1 MYRLIYI
8 VPINWRM
15 ATGKSLD
22 SISRCLTIMISQCS
36 KKQCPFAIGL
46 FACPHHA
53 SLAKNGVL
61 RYMHA
66 TGANSSLRADIHWLY
81 VSGKV
86 TPTPT
91 PSLSSSSSSSSVT
104 KGKGKDRSSSYSKQY
119 YDVHLYNKPLWFHPS
134 YSNALLSDVMSFNP
148 TNFVNARNVFD
159 KSSSSSNDA
168 SVASIHGSSS
178 FSSSTI
184 MTKINVHSSDI
195 NQLIT
200 KMLSQNQHLSTPNTE
215 VTDVSSGR
223 NNLKYLTNYYLSS
236 NSKEI
241 EVRQIDVLYISVKVY
256 LFVEFFMSVELYMPI
271 DIYYYLSSL

>member
-22 SISRCLTIMISQCS
+22 SISRCLSIMISQCS

-46 FACPHHA
+46 FACSHHT

-81 VSGKV
+81 VSGKMA
-86 TPTPT
+86 TA
-91 PSLSSSSSSSSVT
+91 SLNISSSSSSSSMI
-104 KGKGKDRSSSYSKQY
+104 GKGKDRDRSSHTSSKQY
-119 YDVHLYNKPLWFHPS
+119 YDVHLYSKPLWFHPS
-134 YSNALLSDVMSFNP
+134 YSNALLSDAMSFNP

-159 KSSSSSNDA
+159 KSSSSSNDV
-168 SVASIHGSSS
+168 SVATIPGFSSS
-178 FSSSTI
+178 SSSTI
-184 MTKINVHSSDI
+184 MPKINVHSTDI

-200 KMLSQNQHLSTPNTE
+200 KMLSQNQHLSMPNTE
-215 VTDVSSGR
+215 VTDVNSGR
-223 NNLKYLTNYYLSS
+223 SNLKYLTNYYLSS
-236 NSKEI
+236 SSKEI
-241 EVRQIDVLYISVKVY
+241 EVRQ
-256 LFVEFFMSVELYMPI
+256 
-271 DIYYYLSSL
+271 

>member
-22 SISRCLTIMISQCS
+22 SISRCLSIMISQCS

-46 FACPHHA
+46 FACSHHT

-81 VSGKV
+81 VSGKMA
-86 TPTPT
+86 TA
-91 PSLSSSSSSSSVT
+91 SLNISSSSSSMI
-104 KGKGKDRSSSYSKQY
+104 GKGKDRDRSSHTSSKQY
-119 YDVHLYNKPLWFHPS
+119 YDVHLYSKPLWFHPS
-134 YSNALLSDVMSFNP
+134 YSNALLSDAMSFNP

-159 KSSSSSNDA
+159 KSSSSSNDV
-168 SVASIHGSSS
+168 SVATIPGFCSS
-178 FSSSTI
+178 SSSTI
-184 MTKINVHSSDI
+184 MPKINVHSTDI

-200 KMLSQNQHLSTPNTE
+200 KMLSQNQHLSMPNTE
-215 VTDVSSGR
+215 VTDVNSGR
-223 NNLKYLTNYYLSS
+223 SNLKYLTNYYLSS
-236 NSKEI
+236 SSKEI
-241 EVRQIDVLYISVKVY
+241 EVRQ
-256 LFVEFFMSVELYMPI
+256 
-271 DIYYYLSSL
+271 